1 MWPHAPEAQLHQP
14 PRLRNS
20 PPGGLGSQQPSAMC
34 MPPSVSGGWGLGKD
48 PPPPCSWPAPLTPPP
63 PGRVPPAS
71 AHEPRELPLCPGLPS
86 FVAALLGRGHQAKAP
101 ALLGEALTVSRGLA
115 FHPSG
120 SIRRPVPAAP
130 GTPAHPRGR
139 DLVRGGVLAP
149 QARLAALSKAHRSS
163 CVNNIYSRRSQDPIV
178 Q

>member
-1 MWPHAPEAQLHQP
+1 MHAALSQ
-14 PRLRNS
+14 R
-20 PPGGLGSQQPSAMC
+20 GLGPGEGSTPSLFLA
-34 MPPSVSGGWGLGKD
+34 SASD
-48 PPPPCSWPAPLTPPP
+48 TPP

-71 AHEPRELPLCPGLPS
+71 AHEPRELQLCPGLPS
-86 FVAALLGRGHQAKAP
+86 FVAALLGRVHQAKAP

-149 QARLAALSKAHRSS
+149 QARLAALCKAHRSS
-163 CVNNIYSRRSQDPIV
+163 CVNNIYSRRPQDPVV